1 MHKNME
7 TNVFV
12 FSMSDTKTVV
22 LIKKKYFKN
31 SMHFKIYIKCGQLQL
46 GIKSKVKKIDTL
58 FHVTPLLC

>member
-22 LIKKKYFKN
+22 LIKKHILKTQCILKY
-31 SMHFKIYIKCGQLQL
+31 
-46 GIKSKVKKIDTL
+46 TL
-58 FHVTPLLC
+58 NVDNYSSE